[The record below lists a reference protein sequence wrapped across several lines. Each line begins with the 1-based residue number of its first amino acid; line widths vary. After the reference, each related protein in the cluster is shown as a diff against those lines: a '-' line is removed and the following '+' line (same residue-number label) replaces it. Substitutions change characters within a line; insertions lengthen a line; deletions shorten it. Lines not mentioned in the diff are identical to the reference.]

1 VLLDS
6 ALPRLLLGRI
16 ALASEGFTLRCGLRS
31 RFDFGGDLD
40 DFFLIV
46 DE

>member
-6 ALPRLLLGRI
+6 ALPRLLKGLI
-16 ALASEGFTLRCGLRS
+16 ALARKGFKLRCGLRS
-31 RFDFGGDLD
+31 SFDFGGDLD